1 MRYSY
6 QRQRILDYVSDSHA
20 HPSAAAVYDALR
32 ESMPRLSLGTV
43 YRNLNQLSDAG
54 RIRKIIL
61 PDGTCR
67 FDGGMHPHSHIVCS
81 GCGAILDVIPPEL
94 PELAAA
100 VREQTGFT
108 LDTFETVMH
117 GRCPACQK

>member
-94 PELAAA
+94 PECGSRWDLRSTRLKRSCMADARH
-100 VREQTGFT
+100 VKNR
-108 LDTFETVMH
+108 
-117 GRCPACQK
+117 